1 LAYSDFVSRPKKL
14 SKKASKRL
22 LMYGIAML
30 LAIINDALDLAG
42 IGVPMIETLFD
53 AALAILIIS
62 ALPERKLT
70 DILVALG
77 DMFTGIDIAPMW
89 TLYLLYRME
98 RDPEV
103 GKILAKLRTSKSSTK
118 KEEALRPPEQT

>member
-1 LAYSDFVSRPKKL
+1 MSRPKKL

-30 LAIINDALDLAG
+30 LAIINDVLDLAG

-70 DILVALG
+70 DILVALA
-77 DMFTGIDIAPMW
+77 DMFTGIDITPMW
-89 TLYLLYRME
+89 TLYLLYRLE

-103 GKILAKLRTSKSSTK
+103 GKILAKLRSSKSPVT
-118 KEEALRPPEQT
+118 KEETQHPEEHRPLGQT